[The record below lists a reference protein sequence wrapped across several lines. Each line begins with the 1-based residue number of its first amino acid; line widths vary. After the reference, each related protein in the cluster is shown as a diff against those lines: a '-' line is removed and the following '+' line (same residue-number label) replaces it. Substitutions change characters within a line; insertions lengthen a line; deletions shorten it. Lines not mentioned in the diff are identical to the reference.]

1 MKLYDLVIIGGGA
14 AGLTA
19 AITAKEE
26 GVHDIIILERE
37 GALGGALNEYI
48 HNGFGLNTFKQEL
61 TGTEC
66 AQKLIDRVN
75 ELNILYKLNT
85 MVLELKKD
93 KTITFVNSEEGI
105 IEIKAKSIILAM
117 GCRERPK
124 SAMSIPK
131 SRCAGIFTADSAQ
144 RFVNTEGY
152 LPGKEVVIMGSG
164 DMGAIIARRLLLE
177 GAKIKAIVERMP
189 FITASDKNILQSFD
203 CFNMPMLLSHT
214 VTEIKGKDRV
224 EGVIVAE
231 VDENK
236 KPKLGTEK
244 YITCDALI
252 LSIGLYPENDIP
264 KKAKIAFSSI
274 TRGPIVDE
282 NMETSME
289 GVFACGCVLHIHNM
303 VDQVAR
309 EADIAARS
317 AAEYLKDGK
326 TNSSLIKLEPL
337 KGIKYTV
344 PMYINR
350 ERVREDV
357 IVLLKTDG
365 LYYNKYIS
373 VYFGEEKVASVR
385 REKFSVGN
393 LECISLSKELFEKEI
408 NFKKIKIK
416 LEEVI

>member
-1 MKLYDLVIIGGGA
+1 MKQYDLVVIGGGA

-26 GVHDIIILERE
+26 GLEDIILLERE
-37 GALGGALNEYI
+37 NVLGGALNEYI
-48 HNGFGLNTFKQEL
+48 HNDFGLNTFKEEL

-66 AQKLIDRVN
+66 AAKLIERVT
-75 ELNILYKLNT
+75 ELNIDYKLNT
-85 MVLELKKD
+85 MVLELSKD
-93 KTITFVNSEEGI
+93 KAITFVNSREGI
-105 IEIKAKSIILAM
+105 VTIKAKSIILAM

-131 SRCAGIFTADSAQ
+131 SRCAGIFTAGSVQ
-144 RFVNTEGY
+144 RFVNTEGF

-177 GAKIKAIVERMP
+177 GAKIKVVVERMP
-189 FITASDKNILQSFD
+189 FITASDKNVVQSFD
-203 CFNMPMLLSHT
+203 CFNIPMLLSHT
-214 VTEIKGKDRV
+214 VIEIKGKDRV
-224 EGVIVAE
+224 EGVITAK
-231 VDENK
+231 VDENRR
-236 KPKLGTEK
+236 PIMGTEN
-244 YITCDALI
+244 YISCDALV

-282 NMETSME
+282 SMETSME

-309 EADIAARS
+309 EAKIAAKS
-317 AAEYLKDGK
+317 AVEYLREGK
-326 TNSSLIKLEPL
+326 TSSRLIKIEAS

-357 IVLLKTDG
+357 TVLLKTDNI
-365 LYYNKYIS
+365 YHNKCIS
-373 VYFGEEKVASVR
+373 VYLGDERVASVR
-385 REKFSVGN
+385 REIFSVGN
-393 LECISLSKELFEKEI
+393 MECIRLSKELFDKTA
-408 NFKKIKIK
+408 NFRKIKIK

>member
-1 MKLYDLVIIGGGA
+1 MKQYDLVIIGGGA

-26 GVHDIIILERE
+26 GLEDIILLERE
-37 GALGGALNEYI
+37 NVLGGALNEYI
-48 HNGFGLNTFKQEL
+48 HNGFGLNTFKEEL

-66 AQKLIDRVN
+66 AAKLIERVT
-75 ELNILYKLNT
+75 ELNIDYKLNT
-85 MVLELKKD
+85 MVLELSKD
-93 KTITFVNSEEGI
+93 KAITFVNSREGI
-105 IEIKAKSIILAM
+105 VTIKAKSIILAM

-131 SRCAGIFTADSAQ
+131 SRCAGIFTAGSVQ
-144 RFVNTEGY
+144 RFVNTEGF

-177 GAKIKAIVERMP
+177 GAKIKVVVERMP
-189 FITASDKNILQSFD
+189 FITASDKNVVQSFD
-203 CFNMPMLLSHT
+203 CFNIPMLLSHT
-214 VTEIKGKDRV
+214 VIEIKGKDRV
-224 EGVIVAE
+224 EGVITAK
-231 VDENK
+231 VDENRR
-236 KPKLGTEK
+236 PIMGTEN
-244 YITCDALI
+244 YISCDALV

-282 NMETSME
+282 SMETSME

-309 EADIAARS
+309 EAKIAAKS
-317 AAEYLKDGK
+317 AVEYLREGK
-326 TNSSLIKLEPL
+326 TSSRLIKIEAS

-357 IVLLKTDG
+357 TVLLKTDNI
-365 LYYNKYIS
+365 YHNKCIS
-373 VYFGEEKVASVR
+373 VYLGDERVASVR
-385 REKFSVGN
+385 REIFSVGN
-393 LECISLSKELFEKEI
+393 MECIRLSKELFDKTA
-408 NFKKIKIK
+408 NFGKIKIK

>member
-1 MKLYDLVIIGGGA
+1 MNQYDLVIIGGGA
-14 AGLTA
+14 AGLSA

-26 GVHDIIILERE
+26 GIENIIVLERE
-37 GALGGALNEYI
+37 NTLGGALNEYI
-48 HNGFGLNTFKQEL
+48 HNGFGLNTFKEEL

-66 AQKLIDRVN
+66 AAKLVERVT
-75 ELNILYKLNT
+75 ELNIDYKLNT
-85 MVLELKKD
+85 MVLELNKD
-93 KTITFVNSEEGI
+93 KAITFVNSSEGI
-105 IEIKAKSIILAM
+105 VTIKAKSIILAM
-117 GCRERPK
+117 GCRERPR

-131 SRCAGIFTADSAQ
+131 SRCAGIFTADSVQ
-144 RFVNTEGY
+144 RFVNTEGF

-164 DMGAIIARRLLLE
+164 DMGAIIARRLLIE
-177 GAKIKAIVERMP
+177 GAKIKAVVERMP
-189 FITASDKNILQSFD
+189 FITASDRNVLQSFD
-203 CFNMPMLLSHT
+203 CFNIPMLLSHT
-214 VTEIKGKDRV
+214 VIEIKGKDRV
-224 EGVIVAE
+224 EGVITAK

-236 KPKLGTEK
+236 RPIMGTEN
-244 YITCDALI
+244 YIPCDALV

-282 NMETSME
+282 SMETSME

-309 EADIAARS
+309 EAKIAAKS
-317 AAEYLKDGK
+317 AVEYLREGK
-326 TNSSLIKLEPL
+326 AGSKLIKIEAS

-357 IVLLKTDG
+357 IVLLKTDNI
-365 LYYNKYIS
+365 YRDKCIS
-373 VYFGEEKVASVR
+373 VYLGDERVSSVR
-385 REKFSVGN
+385 REIFSVGN
-393 LECISLSKELFEKEI
+393 IECIRLSKELFDSEA

-416 LEEVI
+416 LEEAT

>member
-1 MKLYDLVIIGGGA
+1 MKQYDLVVIGGGA

-26 GVHDIIILERE
+26 GLEDIILLERE
-37 GALGGALNEYI
+37 NVLGGALNEYI
-48 HNGFGLNTFKQEL
+48 HNGFGLNTFKEEL

-66 AQKLIDRVN
+66 AAKLIERVT
-75 ELNILYKLNT
+75 ELNIDYKLNT
-85 MVLELKKD
+85 MVLELSKD
-93 KTITFVNSEEGI
+93 KAITFVNSREGI
-105 IEIKAKSIILAM
+105 VTIKAKSIILAM

-131 SRCAGIFTADSAQ
+131 SRCAGIFTAGSVQ
-144 RFVNTEGY
+144 RFVNTEGF

-177 GAKIKAIVERMP
+177 GAKIKVVVERMP
-189 FITASDKNILQSFD
+189 FITASDKNVVQSFD
-203 CFNMPMLLSHT
+203 CFNIPMLLSHT
-214 VTEIKGKDRV
+214 VIEIKGKDRV
-224 EGVIVAE
+224 EGVITAK
-231 VDENK
+231 VDENRR
-236 KPKLGTEK
+236 PIMGTEN
-244 YITCDALI
+244 YISCDALV

-282 NMETSME
+282 SMETSME

-309 EADIAARS
+309 EAKIAAKS
-317 AAEYLKDGK
+317 AVEYLREGK
-326 TNSSLIKLEPL
+326 TSSRLIKIEAS

-357 IVLLKTDG
+357 TVLLKTDNI
-365 LYYNKYIS
+365 YHNKCIS
-373 VYFGEEKVASVR
+373 VYLGDERVASVR
-385 REKFSVGN
+385 REIFSVGN
-393 LECISLSKELFEKEI
+393 MECIRLSKELFDKTA
-408 NFKKIKIK
+408 NFRKIKIK

>member
-1 MKLYDLVIIGGGA
+1 MKQYDLVVIGGGA

-26 GVHDIIILERE
+26 GLEDIILLERE
-37 GALGGALNEYI
+37 NVLGGALNEYI
-48 HNGFGLNTFKQEL
+48 HNGFGLNTFKEEL

-66 AQKLIDRVN
+66 AAKLIERVT
-75 ELNILYKLNT
+75 ELNIDYKLNT
-85 MVLELKKD
+85 MVLELSKD
-93 KTITFVNSEEGI
+93 KAITFVNSREGI
-105 IEIKAKSIILAM
+105 VTIKAKSIILAM

-131 SRCAGIFTADSAQ
+131 SRCAGIFTAGSVQ
-144 RFVNTEGY
+144 RFVNTEGF

-177 GAKIKAIVERMP
+177 GAKIKVVVERMP
-189 FITASDKNILQSFD
+189 FITASDKNVVQSFD
-203 CFNMPMLLSHT
+203 CFNIPMLLSHT
-214 VTEIKGKDRV
+214 VIEIKGKDRV
-224 EGVIVAE
+224 EGVITAK
-231 VDENK
+231 VDENRR
-236 KPKLGTEK
+236 PIMGTEN
-244 YITCDALI
+244 YISCDALV

-282 NMETSME
+282 SMETSME

-309 EADIAARS
+309 EAKIAAKS
-317 AAEYLKDGK
+317 AVEYLREGK
-326 TNSSLIKLEPL
+326 TSSRLIKIEAS

-357 IVLLKTDG
+357 TVLLKTDNI
-365 LYYNKYIS
+365 YHNKCIS
-373 VYFGEEKVASVR
+373 VYLGDERVASVR
-385 REKFSVGN
+385 REIFSVGN
-393 LECISLSKELFEKEI
+393 MECIRLSKELFDKTA
-408 NFKKIKIK
+408 NFGKIKIK